1 MVRFDCGE
9 LVCTSKMALMVQPYV
24 LAKSAHSVRCRPQA
38 PLGLGE
44 TWCTIGGLGGSAA
57 FGLGVAV
64 VVQVIV
70 VESK

>member
-9 LVCTSKMALMVQPYV
+9 LVRTSKMVLMVQPYV

-44 TWCTIGGLGGSAA
+44 TSQGFTP
-57 FGLGVAV
+57 
-64 VVQVIV
+64 
-70 VESK
+70 